1 MVTCLGCSPTASWNM
16 SFFMDINQLM
26 FPEFRKELILR
37 AKNFSQADAIMT
49 SQYIVPIDW

>member
-26 FPEFRKELILR
+26 FPEFRKGLILR